1 MVDLSKLKG
10 YNGNSNL
17 KRTKQSIEW
26 TPDLVTEYIKCSED
40 PIYFIE
46 SHMKIININKGLV
59 SFKLYDYQKEMIT
72 AMKENRF
79 NVIATARQAGKS
91 TVTCGFILWYIIFHK
106 DKTVALLANKG
117 ETAREILGRVQLAY
131 EHLPRWL
138 QHGVKEWNKGSFE
151 LENNSRVI
159 ATATSASAIRGYSIN
174 LLFIDEAAFIENW
187 DTFFTSVY
195 PTISSGDESKIIL
208 VSTPNGL
215 NHFYA
220 IWQNAREKRNNYHP
234 IKVMWDAVPGRDEK
248 WKADTLSSM
257 NFDTEKFQQEYCVE
271 FMGSSGTLIAGWKL
285 KELIH
290 QTPLNTKDGLSVYSS
305 PIKDHRYSIVVDVSE
320 GRALDYS
327 AFHVVD
333 VTKMPYQQ
341 VCVYRNNLITPLDY
355 AEVVHRIA
363 LAYNKAPVLVEVNN
377 MGAQVSHSLHYDF
390 EYDNI
395 LFTENNGRNGKKV
408 SGGFGTGFDMGV
420 RTTTPVKANGC
431 SLLKLLI
438 EQNQLI
444 INDFHTIEELSRFS
458 RKGKSYE
465 AEEGA
470 HDDLVMGLV
479 LFGWLSEQQYFK
491 DYTDINTL
499 MRLRDKTDDEI
510 MQDLSPFG
518 FVDNGMDD
526 PYEALELSGASGG
539 SWMFELEN
547 DNL

>member
-1 MVDLSKLKG
+1 M
-10 YNGNSNL
+10 
-17 KRTKQSIEW
+17 R
-26 TPDLVTEYIKCSED
+26 
-40 PIYFIE
+40 
-46 SHMKIININKGLV
+46 
-59 SFKLYDYQKEMIT
+59 
-72 AMKENRF
+72 
-79 NVIATARQAGKS
+79 
-91 TVTCGFILWYIIFHK
+91 
-106 DKTVALLANKG
+106 
-117 ETAREILGRVQLAY
+117 
-131 EHLPRWL
+131 
-138 QHGVKEWNKGSFE
+138 EWNKGSFE

-195 PTISSGDESKIIL
+195 PTISSGEESKIIL

-220 IWQNAREKRNNYHP
+220 IWQNANDKKNNYHP
-234 IKVMWDAVPGRDEK
+234 IKVMWNSVPGRDEK
-248 WKADTLSSM
+248 WKNDTLASM

-285 KELIH
+285 KELVY
-290 QTPLNTKDGLSVYSS
+290 QKPVTTKDGLSVYWS
-305 PIKDHRYSIVVDVSE
+305 PIKGHRYGIIVDVSE
-320 GRALDYS
+320 GRGLDYS
-327 AFHVVD
+327 AFHVID
-333 VTKMPYQQ
+333 VSQMPYQQ
-341 VCVYRNNLITPLDY
+341 ACVYRNNLITPLDY

-363 LAYNKAPVLVEVNN
+363 IAYNRAPVLVEINN

-395 LFTENNGRNGKKV
+395 LFTENNGRNGKKI
-408 SGGFGTGFDMGV
+408 STGFGTSVDMGV
-420 RTTTPVKANGC
+420 RTTVPVKSNGC

-444 INDFHTIEELSRFS
+444 INDFHTIEELARFS
-458 RKGKSYE
+458 KKGKSYE

-479 LFGWLSEQQYFK
+479 LFAWLSEQQFFK

-499 MRLRDKTDDEI
+499 MRLRDKTDEEI

-518 FVDNGMDD
+518 FVDDGRDD
-526 PYEALELSGASGG
+526 VQEVIDLTPRGNWLSDLQDGY
-539 SWMFELEN
+539 L
-547 DNL
+547 